1 MLSRRKKAALETDQT
16 GIDLT
21 PLLDVVFIMLIFFI
35 VTAAFT
41 RESGIEISKPK
52 ALTSSHLEGQSIVI
66 TIDKDNE
73 IWFENRN
80 VDIRTVQN
88 HVSRI
93 RSDNPKASI
102 IIEADKRSLTDVLIA
117 VMDAS
122 RRAGVTNISI
132 ASEIRK

>member
-1 MLSRRKKAALETDQT
+1 MRSRRKRAVPESDQT

-52 ALTSSHLEGQSIVI
+52 ASTSNQLEGQSIVI
-66 TIDKDNE
+66 TIDKENQ
-73 IWFENRN
+73 IWLENRN
-80 VDIRTVQN
+80 IDIRAVQN
-88 HVSRI
+88 HISRI
-93 RSDNPKASI
+93 QSDNPKASI
-102 IIEADKRSLTDVLIA
+102 IIGADKQSLTEVLIA

-132 ASEIRK
+132 ASEIR